1 MKNIWIT
8 WEKHRRTEQLAS
20 ALPKVDLFEFTLDAN
35 RLVRY
40 PYLLFKSTLTLIRER
55 PDLVIVQNPSIILA
69 IFVITVGNLMK
80 FHVVVD
86 SHNEGIM
93 PFYSRYDWLL
103 PIYAM
108 IQKKAEL
115 TIVTNEELA
124 KIVRKNGG
132 TPFVLADRMP
142 QLNNPKFIKLKGVR
156 NVVFI
161 CSFAKDEPF
170 FEVIQAAHLIDPSIC
185 IYITGRYQNAPKNF
199 IIKAPSNVI
208 FTGHIPDQTYINLL
222 YSCDVVIDLT
232 LMQDCLVCGAYEAV
246 ALGKPIILSDTQSLR
261 DYFYKG
267 AIYTENNQKA
277 IANSINTAIENRI
290 SLTQQIIILRS
301 NLKIKWEN
309 TFLKLCLILEQLNNM
324 NYSNN

>member
-93 PFYSRYDWLL
+93 PFYSRYNLLL
-103 PIYAM
+103 PIYAL
-108 IQKKAEL
+108 IQKWAEL

-124 KIVRKNGG
+124 KVVRKNGG
-132 TPFVLADRMP
+132 TPFVLPDRMP
-142 QLNNPKFIKLKGVR
+142 QLYNPNFIKLKGDR
-156 NVVFI
+156 NVVFT

-170 FEVIQAAHLIDPSIC
+170 LEVIQAAHLIDPSIYV
-185 IYITGRYQNAPKNF
+185 YITGRYQNAPKG
-199 IIKAPSNVI
+199 IISKTASNVI
-208 FTGHIPDQTYINLL
+208 FTGYIPDETYINLL
-222 YSCDVVIDLT
+222 NSCDIVIDLT

-246 ALGKPIILSDTQSLR
+246 ALGKPLILSDTQALR
-261 DYFYKG
+261 NYFYQG
-267 AIYTENNQKA
+267 AVYTKNHPDA
-277 IANSINTAIENRI
+277 IAFSIKSAIDNRVKLINEVSMLKNELQYDWNRHFEKFI
-290 SLTQQIIILRS
+290 SL
-301 NLKIKWEN
+301 LK
-309 TFLKLCLILEQLNNM
+309 T
-324 NYSNN
+324 YA